1 MTAKKKHILN
11 LKLEF
16 LLLATETSAMF
27 QDLRLLTSHKILK
40 QSRLLLVRFLHLEV
54 VISQKMCKEDFI
66 MLLDKAG
73 LKSLLKLLS

>member
-27 QDLRLLTSHKILK
+27 QDLRLLTSHKISK
-40 QSRLLLVRFLHLEV
+40 QSRLLLVRFLPLEV
-54 VISQKMCKEDFI
+54 VISQKMFKEDFI
-66 MLLDKAG
+66 ML
-73 LKSLLKLLS
+73 